1 MKSLK
6 MKTSTIAKD
15 INKAI
20 KSVIRKKGIV
30 PLHEPVFKKEEFKLV
45 NNCLKTT
52 MVSTSGKYVNEFEN
66 KIKKFTKTK
75 YAVAV
80 TSGTTGLYLSL
91 KLLNINYKTE
101 VLVPALT
108 FVATA
113 NAVAHC
119 GGIPHFVDVHKD
131 TYGIDASKLRK
142 YLKSNTVIKNNQ
154 CINNK
159 TNRVIKAIIP
169 VHVFGHMTE
178 MDGIISIAKEF
189 KLSIVEDAT
198 EALGSYY
205 KNKHAGTFGK
215 FGVLSFNGNKIITT
229 GGGGMILTNNKR
241 LAIRAKHLSTTAK
254 KSHKYKYIHDEVGYN
269 FRLPNINAALGI
281 AQINRISGILKTK
294 RNLYLRYKKSFSKI
308 PFVKIKDQ
316 PENSKSNFWL
326 NTIYL
331 DKKVFSQRNKIIEYL
346 IRSGICARPAW
357 ELLPDLKPFRNN
369 PKMDL
374 KNSKEIIRS
383 IINIPSSYNL

>member
-1 MKSLK
+1 
-6 MKTSTIAKD
+6 
-15 INKAI
+15 
-20 KSVIRKKGIV
+20 
-30 PLHEPVFKKEEFKLV
+30 
-45 NNCLKTT
+45 
-52 MVSTSGKYVNEFEN
+52 
-66 KIKKFTKTK
+66 
-75 YAVAV
+75 
-80 TSGTTGLYLSL
+80 
-91 KLLNINYKTE
+91 
-101 VLVPALT
+101 
-108 FVATA
+108 
-113 NAVAHC
+113 
-119 GGIPHFVDVHKD
+119 
-131 TYGIDASKLRK
+131 
-142 YLKSNTVIKNNQ
+142 
-154 CINNK
+154 
-159 TNRVIKAIIP
+159 
-169 VHVFGHMTE
+169 MTE
-178 MDGIISIAKEF
+178 MDGIISLAKEF
-189 KLSIVEDAT
+189 KLSVVEDAT

-357 ELLPDLKPFRNN
+357 ELLPDLKPFRKN